1 MATANGQGDSRDR
14 PVAELLKELSE
25 QTTTLV
31 RKEIQLARA
40 EVTEKGKRVG
50 VGLGMFGGTGLFGLG
65 AFGALTACLVL
76 ALDEAMASWLAAL
89 LVGVVYA
96 AVAAVLALAGRKE
109 VERAAPPVP
118 EQAADSVRHDVE
130 WARERVRS
138 S

>member
-14 PVAELLKELSE
+14 RVAELLKELSE

-76 ALDEAMASWLAAL
+76 ALDEA
-89 LVGVVYA
+89 
-96 AVAAVLALAGRKE
+96 VAAVLALAGRKE